1 MPVEGFM
8 VCSDA
13 FKLYAINHLAV
24 ISPGTSTAA
33 SHQPSDLEY
42 ASRQASA
49 NFAQGTYIA
58 LH

>member
-1 MPVEGFM
+1 MPVEDFV

-24 ISPGTSTAA
+24 ISAGTSTAA
-33 SHQPSDLEY
+33 SHQPSDVEY

-49 NFAQGTYIA
+49 NFPQGNYIA
-58 LH
+58 LR